1 LSGHQARIGKPLLNG
16 LRCGPEAASVHN
28 LTISVE
34 LAVMA
39 PDIAKIDPDRYL
51 ELGLPA
57 WNIGNEVL
65 RWLLHGDSLSLK
77 NLLIPFLVS
86 SGGW

>member
-1 LSGHQARIGKPLLNG
+1 
-16 LRCGPEAASVHN
+16 
-28 LTISVE
+28 
-34 LAVMA
+34 MA

-77 NLLIPFLVS
+77 NLLPRKCSPTQFVVVA
-86 SGGW
+86 